1 MSLKN
6 MNPKQYKLIKDFL
19 TYIEKED
26 SGSGY
31 ILVDKGN
38 WDNNS
43 MFYKQVPPKGE
54 KTRVRIHFEINRPND
69 DDIDVEIERF
79 LRSNES

>member
-1 MSLKN
+1 MALKN